1 MDERSPCG
9 QLRVAQPLLA
19 GHARSSQEAAVVGGD
34 SVCAVRGREHTKR
47 ARAAARAARFV
58 SSVSR
63 GLRLGG
69 GSVIGGRLGLALDPG
84 LLDALALGRTVA
96 LVSGTNG
103 KTTTTKLLAAAL
115 GGPSRVAT
123 SAAGANLP
131 SGLVTALAASGRVAP
146 AVLEVDES
154 YLAIVAEA
162 VCPATITLLNLSRD
176 QLDRMSEVRM
186 VAARWRAAVQ
196 GRDHTVVVANADDPL
211 VAWAAQGAPRVVWV
225 AAGQLWHA
233 DAVGCPAC
241 EGRIV
246 FAGVDE
252 GSAPGHG
259 RGRGDWWCACGF
271 RRPEPDAWL
280 EGDHLVR
287 SDGRSVALRLS
298 LPGRCN
304 RANAAMAVES
314 AGLLGVDRAD
324 ALAAMR
330 SVDEVEG
337 RFATVSYDG
346 RVVRLL
352 LAKNPAGWTELL
364 DLLRED
370 ADPAVIGINARV
382 ADGRDP
388 SWLWDVPFERLA
400 GRLVIATGERC
411 RDLAVRLR
419 HAGVEHLVVRDQLE
433 ALVAAGSQ
441 QVEYVGNYTAFQ
453 QLRRSLQRLE
463 LDTVPGLVRG
473 TGPEPEAGS
482 APVSGPGPVSSS
494 GQGHDT
500 SSVLRVV
507 VVHPDLLGTYGD
519 GGNARVLADR
529 AAWRGMSVELVMA
542 LSDTALPS
550 GADLYCLGGGED
562 GPQVHS
568 ARLLSDGTL
577 RRATEAG
584 ASVLA
589 VCAGY
594 QVIGESF
601 PDAQGSLRSGAELL
615 DVSTVK
621 GRARRAVGELLAE
634 PFPPAYISAASKA
647 AAQMAHRRLTGFE
660 NHGGVTRLGADVR
673 PLAHVVSGIG
683 NGTGDR
689 TEGAVSGRII
699 GTYMHGPVLAWN
711 PSLADLLLFMATGAS
726 LDPLDDAEEEAL
738 RRERLAAA
746 GVGRWRAGAGHRGS
760 LARQALRELVK
771 VRRA

>member
-1 MDERSPCG
+1 
-9 QLRVAQPLLA
+9 
-19 GHARSSQEAAVVGGD
+19 
-34 SVCAVRGREHTKR
+34 VRGGEHTKR
-47 ARAAARAARFV
+47 ARVAARAARFV
-58 SSVSR
+58 SFVSR
-63 GLRLGG
+63 GLGLGG
-69 GSVIGGRLGLALDPG
+69 GSVIGGRLGLALDPE
-84 LLDALALGRTVA
+84 LLEELARGRTVA

-103 KTTTTKLLAAAL
+103 KTTTTKLLTAAL

-131 SGLVTALAASGRVAP
+131 SGVVTALAASSRVAP

-162 VCPATITLLNLSRD
+162 VRPATITLLNLSRD

-186 VAARWRAAVQ
+186 IAARWRAAVQ

-211 VAWAAQGAPRVVWV
+211 VTWAAQGAPRVVWV

-241 EGRIV
+241 EGRVV
-246 FAGVDE
+246 FAGVAG
-252 GSAPGHG
+252 GSDSEDG

-280 EGDHLVR
+280 EGDDLVR
-287 SDGRSVALRLS
+287 SDGRSLALRLS
-298 LPGRCN
+298 LPGRFN

-330 SVDEVEG
+330 SVGEVEG

-346 RVVRLL
+346 RAVRLL

-370 ADPAVIGINARV
+370 TDPAVIGINARV

-419 HAGVEHLVVRDQLE
+419 HAGVEHLAVRDQLE
-433 ALVAAGSQ
+433 ALAAAGSQ

-463 LDTVPGLVRG
+463 LETVPGLVRG
-473 TGPEPEAGS
+473 TGPKSEAGS
-482 APVSGPGPVSSS
+482 ASVNRPGLVPESSR
-494 GQGHDT
+494 GRGHDT
-500 SSVLRVV
+500 TSVLRVV

-529 AAWRGMSVELVMA
+529 AAWRGIGVELVMA

-568 ARLLSDGTL
+568 AQLLSDGTL

-601 PDAQGSLRSGAELL
+601 PDAQGSVRSGAGLL
-615 DVSTVK
+615 DVATVK

-634 PFPPAYISAASKA
+634 PFPPAYMSAASKTA
-647 AAQMAHRRLTGFE
+647 GQMAHRRLTGFE

-673 PLAHVVSGIG
+673 PLAHVVRGIG

-689 TEGAVSGRII
+689 TEGAVSGKII
-699 GTYMHGPVLAWN
+699 GTYMHGPVLARN
-711 PSLADLLLFMATGAS
+711 PSLADLLLFMATGIS

-738 RRERLAAA
+738 RLERLAAA
-746 GVGRWRAGAGHRGS
+746 GRGRWRAGVEHRGA

-771 VRRA
+771 VRRG

>member
-1 MDERSPCG
+1 
-9 QLRVAQPLLA
+9 LAAQ
-19 GHARSSQEAAVVGGD
+19 VV
-34 SVCAVRGREHTKR
+34 RR
-47 ARAAARAARFV
+47 V
-58 SSVSR
+58 SSLSR
-63 GLRLGG
+63 RLGAGG
-69 GSVIGGRLGLALDPG
+69 GSVIGGRLGLVLEPE
-84 LLDALALGRTVA
+84 LLSSLARGRTVA

-115 GGPSRVAT
+115 GGQSRVAT

-131 SGLVTALAASGRVAP
+131 SGLVTALAASGPAAP

-154 YLAIVAEA
+154 YLARVADA
-162 VCPATITLLNLSRD
+162 VLPATITLLNLSRD

-186 VAARWRAAVQ
+186 VAARWRAALE
-196 GRDHTVVVANADDPL
+196 GRDHTAVVANADDPL
-211 VAWAAQGAPRVVWV
+211 VAWAAQDAPRVVWV

-246 FAGVDE
+246 FADVEDGNDSE
-252 GSAPGHG
+252 DG
-259 RGRGDWWCACGF
+259 RARGDWWCACGL

-280 EGDHLVR
+280 RGDDLVTG
-287 SDGRSVALRLS
+287 DGRSVALRLS

-304 RANAAMAVES
+304 RANAAMALES
-314 AGLLGVDRAD
+314 AGLLGAD
-324 ALAAMR
+324 AAEALAAMR
-330 SVDEVEG
+330 SVEDVEG
-337 RFATVSYDG
+337 RFATVGYAG

-364 DLLRED
+364 DLLRERG
-370 ADPAVIGINARV
+370 DPAVIGINARI

-388 SWLWDVPFERLA
+388 SWLWDVPFERLQ
-400 GRLVIATGERC
+400 GRLVVATGERC
-411 RDLAVRLR
+411 RDLAVRLS

-433 ALVAAGSQ
+433 ALAAADGR

-453 QLRRSLQRLE
+453 QLRRSLGRIPHRA
-463 LDTVPGLVRG
+463 VPDLARG
-473 TGPEPEAGS
+473 TGSKPEAGLAS
-482 APVSGPGPVSSS
+482 VSSATGMPVRS
-494 GQGHDT
+494 RRETHDRD
-500 SSVLRVV
+500 SALRVV

-519 GGNARVLADR
+519 GGNARVLAGR
-529 AAWRGMSVELVMA
+529 AAWRGISVELVMA

-577 RRATEAG
+577 RRATQAG

-601 PDAQGSLRSGAELL
+601 PDAQGTIRSGAGLL

-621 GRARRAVGELLAE
+621 GNSRRAVGELLAQ
-634 PFPPAYISAASKA
+634 PFTPANVSASD
-647 AAQMAHRRLTGFE
+647 AHLERLTGFE
-660 NHGGVTRLGADVR
+660 NHGGVTQLGAGVR
-673 PLAHVVSGIG
+673 PLARVISGVG

-689 TEGAVSGRII
+689 TEGAVAGRII
-699 GTYMHGPVLAWN
+699 GTYMHGPVLARN
-711 PSLADLLLFMATGAS
+711 PSLADFLLCMATGMS
-726 LDPLDDAEEEAL
+726 LAPLDDAEEEVL
-738 RRERLAAA
+738 REERLAAA
-746 GVGRWRAGAGHRGS
+746 GSWRAGAERRGAAAS
-760 LARQALRELVK
+760 QALRQLVK
-771 VRRA
+771 VRRG